1 MSVDQSAGSAGIRAE
16 EDGRR
21 RRAIAFAVL
30 LAAVVAAI
38 YLPLRDAG
46 FFYLDDDFYVTDN
59 PFVRDGLT
67 LAGLRQA
74 FFGSR
79 GALWMPLAFTSHMLD
94 VSSFGP
100 SPTGPHVV
108 NVALHVLNAVLL
120 LALLLRTTRALAPSV
135 AVAALFAV
143 HPLRVESVAWV
154 AERKD
159 VLSACFGLLTL
170 HAWVDY
176 VRAPSARAHRRVVGA
191 TILALLTK
199 PMLVTLPLLLVCLD
213 CWPLGRLGTTGAD
226 GRRLTLKDLVVE
238 KLPLLALAGAA
249 AAITL
254 VAAGA
259 QGALVTLDGRPLTAR
274 IAHAIV
280 SYVWY
285 AWKTAWPTRLAIFYP
300 YPAWSGWQV
309 AGALLVIGVT
319 AALASATRR
328 RAPWIAAGLAWFVI
342 GLTPV
347 IGLFQA
353 GGQGMAD
360 RFTYVPAIGLLV
372 AIVWSLDAAVR
383 TRAARAALAGATI
396 VFTSVLAVLAHRQTT
411 YWRTNEALFART
423 LAVTTDNWRVESALG
438 NVLANAG
445 RYEEALPHFETSLRL
460 RPDDPGAHYG
470 VGLALYGLGRPDDAV
485 GEYREALRL
494 DPTLWRA
501 HNTLGTYLVG
511 RGDVDAALYHFSEAV
526 RLNPNAADATANLRG
541 ALALAGFA
549 KEHSDGY
556 LRGLVTWSH
565 AIANDQSGSRGAA
578 YGARLGSELLAA
590 RTDLVQECVGPEGDG
605 HHAPFS
611 LYVQVDASG
620 TLTAVTAM
628 PPTPAARC
636 LRDEL
641 KTARAPAPPFAPFHA
656 TVSIPGEG

>member
-1 MSVDQSAGSAGIRAE
+1 MSVGASGASAEIRTE
-16 EDGRR
+16 RDRR
-21 RRAIAFAVL
+21 RMRTVALAVV
-30 LAAVVAAI
+30 LAAIVAAV
-38 YLPLRDAG
+38 YWPVRDAG
-46 FFYLDDDFYVTDN
+46 YFYLDDDFYVTDN

-67 LAGLRQA
+67 LTGLRQA

-94 VSSFGP
+94 VSMFGP
-100 SPTGPHVV
+100 SPAGPHVV
-108 NVALHVLNAVLL
+108 NVLLHVLNAVLL
-120 LALLLRTTRALAPSV
+120 LALLHRTTGALAPSF

-143 HPLRVESVAWV
+143 HPMRVESVAWV

-159 VLSACFGLLTL
+159 VLSALFGLVTL
-170 HAWVDY
+170 HAWVAY
-176 VRAPSARAHRRVVGA
+176 TRAPSERTYRHVVGA

-199 PMLVTLPLLLVCLD
+199 PMLVTLPLLLVCFD
-213 CWPLGRLGTTGAD
+213 CWPLRRLGTIGPD
-226 GRRLTLKDLVVE
+226 GRRLTVKDLVVE
-238 KLPLLALAGAA
+238 KLPLLALAVAA

-259 QGALVTLDGRPLTAR
+259 QGALVTLDGRPLSSR

-300 YPAWSGWQV
+300 YPAWSGWQI
-309 AGALLVIGVT
+309 AGALLVIGTT
-319 AALASATRR
+319 ALVAAAMRR
-328 RAPWIAAGLAWFVI
+328 RAPWIASGLAWFVV
-342 GLTPV
+342 GLAPV
-347 IGLFQA
+347 IGIFQA

-372 AIVWSLDAAVR
+372 AVVWSLDAAVR
-383 TRAARAALAGATI
+383 TRGARAALAGAGV
-396 VFTSVLAVLAHRQTT
+396 VFVAVLVVVAHRQAS
-411 YWRTNEALFART
+411 YWRTNEALFERT

-445 RYEEALPHFETSLRL
+445 RYDEALPHFATSFRI

-470 VGLALYGLGRPDDAV
+470 LGLALHGLGRVEDAV
-485 GEYREALRL
+485 DHYREAIRI
-494 DPTLWRA
+494 DPTFWRA
-501 HNTLGTYLVG
+501 HNNLGTYLIG
-511 RGDVDAALYHFSEAV
+511 HGDVDAALYHFSEAV
-526 RLNPNAADATANLRG
+526 RLNPNAEDATANLRS
-541 ALALAGFA
+541 ALALAGFP
-549 KEHSDGY
+549 KEHSEGY

-565 AIANDQSGSRGAA
+565 AIANDRDGPGGAA
-578 YGARLGSELLAA
+578 YGALLGSRLLAA
-590 RTDLVQECVGPEGDG
+590 RSDLVQECVGPDGDG

-611 LYVQVDASG
+611 LYVQVDATG
-620 TLTAVTAM
+620 ALTAVTAM

-636 LRDEL
+636 VRDEL
-641 KTARAPAPPFAPFHA
+641 RTAHAPAPPFAPFHA